1 MSYET
6 NSNAEKET
14 LEKLGAILVG
24 KTSHKL
30 ILLAM
35 IVAAFVF
42 SFDLAMPLGVAS
54 AVPYV
59 AVVLIGFWLPR
70 PQQIYLLATLG
81 TVLTI
86 VGYILSPDGSPH
98 WALLVNRGLALFAI
112 WITAFLIAS
121 RKRAENERD
130 EKVRER
136 DFQKLALDEH
146 AIVSIADIK
155 GNITQVNDKFCDI
168 SGFSR
173 EELIGQNHRILK
185 SGDHTLEFYED
196 LWQTI
201 SSGKPWHGE
210 IKNRKKGGGNYWVK
224 ATIVPFLNEKGR
236 PFQYVAVRTD
246 ITERKEAEEEISQLK
261 LALDEHA
268 IVSIADIKG
277 NITLVND
284 KFCDISGFS
293 REELIGQNHRILK
306 SGDHTLEFYEDLWQ
320 TISSGKPW
328 HGEIK
333 NRKKGGGN
341 YWVKAT
347 IVPFLNEKG
356 RPFQYVAVRTDI
368 TERKEVEEEISQF
381 KTTLDR
387 THDCIF
393 MFRPDTLRFFYVNQG
408 GMDQVG
414 YTEDELFGMRP
425 FDIKPDFDEQGF
437 REIVQPLIE
446 GPQQSV
452 TFETVHQHRNGDLI
466 PVEIFL
472 QYIAPPD
479 EEARFVAI
487 VRDVSERKIVEK
499 AKSEFVSTV
508 SHELRTPLTSI
519 KGALGL
525 IRAGAIGDLPDKLKS
540 MLDIAYNNS
549 ERLVL
554 LINDI
559 LDMEKIQSGE
569 MHFNMK
575 PMDAT
580 ALAKSAIEANQG
592 YGAQHGVTFV
602 LTGMDEEAFVHG
614 DVDRLMQVMSNLM
627 SNAVKFSPAQGSVEI
642 SVTRKGDIIRVT
654 VSDKGPGIPENF
666 RRRIFSRFS
675 QADSSDTRQK
685 SGTGLGLSISKAII
699 EDHGGTIGFDSVE
712 GKGTTFFFEL
722 PELKELTETRIAQ
735 PVRNDG
741 EKHRIL
747 ICEDEADIAVILAAM
762 LQSAGYRTSV
772 AGSAA
777 EAKKLLDENQY
788 DAMTLDLDLPDQDGI
803 GLIRELRDNPKT
815 QNLPIIVVSA
825 AAREGEKEINGDA
838 IGVIDWIEKP
848 IEPTDLIDRLNHALT
863 RHSNEKPRVLHV
875 EDDEDILKVVAAL
888 VADAATIVMAE
899 TIAQAKT
906 LLQNETFDL
915 VILDLLLPDGA
926 GEDLLPLLNK
936 TGHGSTPV
944 IVFSV
949 KEMSADVAK
958 NVHAILVKSQTSN
971 DDLLNTIRSAIQA
984 TQSVE

>member
-1 MSYET
+1 M
-6 NSNAEKET
+6 
-14 LEKLGAILVG
+14 
-24 KTSHKL
+24 
-30 ILLAM
+30 
-35 IVAAFVF
+35 
-42 SFDLAMPLGVAS
+42 
-54 AVPYV
+54 
-59 AVVLIGFWLPR
+59 
-70 PQQIYLLATLG
+70 
-81 TVLTI
+81 
-86 VGYILSPDGSPH
+86 
-98 WALLVNRGLALFAI
+98 
-112 WITAFLIAS
+112 
-121 RKRAENERD
+121 
-130 EKVRER
+130 
-136 DFQKLALDEH
+136 
-146 AIVSIADIK
+146 
-155 GNITQVNDKFCDI
+155 
-168 SGFSR
+168 
-173 EELIGQNHRILK
+173 
-185 SGDHTLEFYED
+185 
-196 LWQTI
+196 
-201 SSGKPWHGE
+201 
-210 IKNRKKGGGNYWVK
+210 
-224 ATIVPFLNEKGR
+224 
-236 PFQYVAVRTD
+236 RTD

-333 NRKKGGGN
+333 NRKKDGGN

>member
-1 MSYET
+1 IKNRKKDGGNYWVKAT
-6 NSNAEKET
+6 IVPFLNEK
-14 LEKLGAILVG
+14 GRP
-24 KTSHKL
+24 
-30 ILLAM
+30 
-35 IVAAFVF
+35 FQ
-42 SFDLAMPLGVAS
+42 
-54 AVPYV
+54 YV
-59 AVVLIGFWLPR
+59 AVR
-70 PQQIYLLATLG
+70 T
-81 TVLTI
+81 
-86 VGYILSPDGSPH
+86 D
-98 WALLVNRGLALFAI
+98 
-112 WITAFLIAS
+112 ITE
-121 RKRAENERD
+121 RKEAEE
-130 EKVRER
+130 EIS
-136 DFQKLALDEH
+136 QLKLALDEH

-210 IKNRKKGGGNYWVK
+210 IKNRKK
-224 ATIVPFLNEKGR
+224 
-236 PFQYVAVRTD
+236 D
-246 ITERKEAEEEISQLK
+246 
-261 LALDEHA
+261 
-268 IVSIADIKG
+268 
-277 NITLVND
+277 
-284 KFCDISGFS
+284 
-293 REELIGQNHRILK
+293 
-306 SGDHTLEFYEDLWQ
+306 
-320 TISSGKPW
+320 
-328 HGEIK
+328 
-333 NRKKGGGN
+333 GGN